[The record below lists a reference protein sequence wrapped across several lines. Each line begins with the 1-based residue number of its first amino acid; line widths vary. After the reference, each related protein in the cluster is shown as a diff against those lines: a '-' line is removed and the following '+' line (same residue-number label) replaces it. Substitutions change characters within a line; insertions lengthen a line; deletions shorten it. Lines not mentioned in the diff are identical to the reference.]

1 MKDTIFLEIE
11 FVSLV
16 LCSVLLPCGIYAF
29 LLLTKSVSRWAVLG
43 LALLLISLSGVD
55 VVLLQVLAAKSRTT
69 PSLVDDTLFSAEMSV
84 ALYLLPAVFAG
95 VGVNLISHLLTSHLG
110 AAEARFERERSRVMR
125 HRGHP

>member
-125 HRGHP
+125 HQGHP